1 LDRHRCRTRN
11 GCDAAFHIAMN
22 NIDHAP
28 RLAPKTFHFSDVDEF
43 RYAIRGLNFEF
54 TPFVR
59 KISAEQTIL
68 SLPGCD
74 VNLTRA
80 FSRIVDAQLVENCTA
95 IGFAMDDLDVPVRF
109 NGSQRAGPVI
119 VIGGGAA
126 VYTTIEVVQR
136 QIASVVFR
144 PEVKDRG
151 WPQAALN
158 FKLFETTAAGLDRLR
173 TAVRE
178 VLAAASQPVE
188 AADVALTAAAMKE
201 SLLGAVDDAFESVV
215 PARWTLR
222 PNDERNFKIFQDIRA
237 LLADDLS
244 QPIYSEEIAR
254 KLGLPVRTMHD
265 VVRRYRGM
273 SLHRYLRLRRLWLV
287 RRRLLAGAD
296 SVKAVALAFGFWHL
310 SDFSGSYRD
319 QFGETPSQT
328 LDRGRGR

>member
-1 LDRHRCRTRN
+1 MNSND
-11 GCDAAFHIAMN
+11 DA
-22 NIDHAP
+22 P
-28 RLAPKTFHFSDVDEF
+28 GLALKIFRFSDVDEF
-43 RYAIRGLNFEF
+43 RSAIRGLSFEF

-80 FSRIVDAQLVENCTA
+80 FPRVVDAQLVENCTA
-95 IGFAMDDLDVPVRF
+95 IGFTMDDLNVPIRF
-109 NGSQRAGPVI
+109 NGSQRARPVV
-119 VIGGGAA
+119 VIGSGGAA
-126 VYTTIEVVQR
+126 YTTIEEVQR
-136 QIASVVFR
+136 EIASVVFR
-144 PEVKDRG
+144 PEVTDRG
-151 WPQAALN
+151 WPHAISS
-158 FKLFETTAAGLDRLR
+158 FKIFETTAAGLNRLR
-173 TAVRE
+173 GVVRE
-178 VLAAASQPVE
+178 VLAAASEPIGASE
-188 AADVALTAAAMKE
+188 MPLKGAAMKE
-201 SLLGAVDDAFESVV
+201 SLLGAIDDVFETLV

-222 PNDERNFKIFQDIRA
+222 PNDERNFKIFRDIRA
-237 LLADDLS
+237 LLSDDLS

-254 KLGLPVRTMHD
+254 KLGLSVRTMHD

-310 SDFSGSYRD
+310 SDFSRGYRD

-328 LDRGRGR
+328 LERGRDR